1 MMGWISANARNVQVC
16 PFCRE
21 LIPKGAIRC
30 SHCQSFI
37 QIPGSKK
44 KRPFLFRDFM
54 LGVYI
59 ATAFW
64 LYLFL
69 FAFRK

>member
-1 MMGWISANARNVQVC
+1 MGWISANARNVSVC
-16 PFCRE
+16 PFCKE

-37 QIPGSKK
+37 HIPGHHR
-44 KRPFLFRDFM
+44 KRPFLFGNFM
-54 LGVYI
+54 LGFYA
-59 ATAFW
+59 ATALW

-69 FAFRK
+69 FAFKK